1 MSCRKYIFVLSL
13 LPGLLV
19 GAANAEYTDLTP
31 TEASSGSGI
40 AGVTYV
46 NRMVNTAGAAAQA
59 AQDAAEAAKAAAEA
73 AVYTAGD
80 NVSVTNKVI
89 SVADA
94 SVSAKGVAKL
104 GEIPF
109 KSSGTVTGSAMMW
122 VE

>member
-1 MSCRKYIFVLSL
+1 MSCKKYIFVLSL
-13 LPGLLV
+13 LPGFLV

-31 TEASSGSGI
+31 SEASSGSGI

-59 AQDAAEAAKAAAEA
+59 ALDAANAARL
-73 AVYTAGD
+73 TQGT
-80 NVSVTNKVI
+80 NVTI
-89 SVADA
+89 SNQTINVADA

-104 GEIPF
+104 GEIPY
-109 KSSGTVTGSAMMW
+109 KVNGTAQSVNAMIW